1 MQKKSTWNYDNSSV
15 FLTLSFETTQKTTV
29 MDNKKKIEV
38 QTSARGAAT
47 LELPM
52 AAINAER
59 DMFFRA
65 INNRTRERNYA
76 NICLRLAYGEIT
88 EEEFEKEIMNNEDRY
103 VISFDDQTPEE
114 GIMIA
119 SRLTKNILDV
129 DTEDDFRELFSIS
142 SASMLNLTKS
152 LESK

>member
-1 MQKKSTWNYDNSSV
+1 MQKESTWNYNNSSV

-29 MDNKKKIEV
+29 MENKKKIEV

-47 LELPM
+47 LALPLSE
-52 AAINAER
+52 INAER
-59 DMFFRA
+59 NMLIRA

-76 NICLRLAYGEIT
+76 NICLQLAEGEIT
-88 EEEFEKEIMNNEDRY
+88 EEEFEEEIMNNEDRY
-103 VISFDDQTPEE
+103 VISFEDNTPDEE
-114 GIMIA
+114 IVIA
-119 SRLTKNILDV
+119 SRLTRNILDV

>member
-1 MQKKSTWNYDNSSV
+1 MQKESTWNYNNSPV

-29 MDNKKKIEV
+29 MENKKKIEM
-38 QTSARGAAT
+38 QTSARGAAI
-47 LELPM
+47 LELPV

-59 DMFFRA
+59 NMLIRA

-76 NICLRLAYGEIT
+76 NICLRLAEGEIT
-88 EEEFEKEIMNNEDRY
+88 EEEFEEEIMNNEDRY
-103 VISFDDQTPEE
+103 VISFEDNTPDEE
-114 GIMIA
+114 IVIA
-119 SRLTKNILDV
+119 SRLTRNILDV